1 MFLVNAGR
9 RRTRSAIFGIL
20 LAALGSPAL
29 AQGEIPDK
37 FKNLKVLPKDIKQGE
52 LVGVMRTFAGALGV
66 RCAYCHVGEDGKPL
80 STFDFASD
88 EKTPKRAA
96 RDMLRMVDAIN
107 DRYLAK
113 ADLGRTERLTVNCV
127 TCHHGLTRPEQLQTI
142 LTRITKEKG
151 IDAAL
156 EEYRTL
162 RKKYYG
168 GAQYDFGGPPLNM
181 VAERLMRDGKID
193 EAIKAAELNAEEHPD
208 ISHAHTFLGDL
219 YAKKGDKARA
229 IEAMQRALAADTA
242 NDYARRRLDA
252 LQKEEPAKP

>member
-1 MFLVNAGR
+1 MTMVSVKR
-9 RRTRSAIFGIL
+9 RGSLGTIIGLL
-20 LAALGSPAL
+20 LAAVSPVL
-29 AQGEIPDK
+29 AQEIPDK
-37 FKNLKVLPKDIKQGE
+37 FKNLKVLPRDIKQGE

-80 STFDFASD
+80 STFDFVSD
-88 EKTPKRAA
+88 EKATKRAA

-107 DRYLAK
+107 DKYLAK
-113 ADLGRTERLTVNCV
+113 ADLGRPERLTVNCV
-127 TCHHGLTRPEQLQTI
+127 TCHHGLTRPEPLQTI
-142 LTRITKEKG
+142 LTRINKEKG

-193 EAIKAAELNAEEHPD
+193 DAIKVAEINAGDHPE
-208 ISHAHTFLGDL
+208 IPFAQTFLGDL
-219 YAKKGDKARA
+219 YAKQGDRTRA
-229 IEAMQRALAADTA
+229 IEAMKRALTADPA
-242 NDYARRRLDA
+242 NDYAKKRLDA
-252 LQKEEPAKP
+252 LQKEEPARP